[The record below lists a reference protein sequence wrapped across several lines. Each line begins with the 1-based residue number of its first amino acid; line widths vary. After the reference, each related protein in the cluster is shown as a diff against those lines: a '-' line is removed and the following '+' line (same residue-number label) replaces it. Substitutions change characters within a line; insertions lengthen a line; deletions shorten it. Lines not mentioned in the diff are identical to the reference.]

1 MKNAYWDIA
10 SALAEADGIDYS
22 DPEEVQ
28 TFAVLVLSGSF
39 VNMIYHVQNTVY
51 GDAKIL
57 LRLLWN
63 SVMLRPSC

>member
-28 TFAVLVLSGSF
+28 TFAVLALSGSF
-39 VNMIYHVQNTVY
+39 VNMISHVQKHCWTPLEKHY
-51 GDAKIL
+51 A
-57 LRLLWN
+57 
-63 SVMLRPSC
+63 

>member
-28 TFAVLVLSGSF
+28 TFAVLALSGSF
-39 VNMIYHVQNTVY
+39 V
-51 GDAKIL
+51 K
-57 LRLLWN
+57 
-63 SVMLRPSC
+63 

>member
-28 TFAVLVLSGSF
+28 IVSYFLLS
-39 VNMIYHVQNTVY
+39 
-51 GDAKIL
+51 KII
-57 LRLLWN
+57 LW
-63 SVMLRPSC
+63 